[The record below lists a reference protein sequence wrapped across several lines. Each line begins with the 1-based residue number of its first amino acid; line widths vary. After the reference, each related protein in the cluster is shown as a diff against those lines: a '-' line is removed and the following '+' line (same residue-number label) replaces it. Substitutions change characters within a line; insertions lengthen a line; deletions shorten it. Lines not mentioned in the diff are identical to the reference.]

1 MDLVAVIRAHGVR
14 RGEQDFYNFLFP
26 STPRCALLR
35 LTLLPSCVVRFTMAE
50 SAMPEHSN
58 IRLRFTTREAD
69 LVLSDTVPIL
79 IPTNFRRYQ
88 LSQYVNSQ
96 LEFSKPV
103 PLEFLINGTYLR
115 GTLDDY
121 LNENGISG
129 ETVLSVEY
137 VRARIPPQ
145 YVASYEHDD
154 WVSSVDASSSIDAP
168 PRIVTSSYDG
178 RVRVWNTSTQL
189 LATSTSGVDGG
200 HHSYVKSAKFVSPH
214 EVVSAGFD
222 RTIKLWEYTDSSTES
237 LGELKARL
245 ELYGHKAGVE
255 SVCAHHAS
263 KRLLSASSDHS
274 VGFWSTK
281 KSDAP
286 PAPLNL
292 IPKSVTREGK
302 RRKLNPSI
310 SVAQRGPL
318 RLMHGHTAPVF
329 AADFDVRDETVGY
342 SASLDHTVK
351 TWDLESGE
359 TVDTRSTNSA
369 LFCLEQMSS
378 LGLIAAGSA
387 NRDIKM
393 IDPRASAVSVVAMT
407 LKGHKNHVVTLA
419 RDPDHD
425 YVLASGSH
433 DGTCR
438 IWDLRSTRSS
448 RDGTTG
454 SSVFTIPRQS
464 LENKAAPVTG
474 EGVKVFGLCWHPR
487 IGILSAGE
495 DKVLQVNSSMEHVT

>member
-1 MDLVAVIRAHGVR
+1 MTDPIVSG
-14 RGEQDFYNFLFP
+14 P
-26 STPRCALLR
+26 
-35 LTLLPSCVVRFTMAE
+35 
-50 SAMPEHSN
+50 SN
-58 IRLRFTTREAD
+58 IRLRFTTRETD
-69 LVLSDTVPIL
+69 LALNDTVPIL

-96 LEFSKPV
+96 LELSKPV

-115 GTLDDY
+115 GNLDDY

-129 ETVLSVEY
+129 ETILSVEY

-154 WVSSVDASSSIDAP
+154 WVSGVDAVSSTDSAV
-168 PRIVTSSYDG
+168 RIVTSSYDG
-178 RVRVWNTSTQL
+178 RVRIWDTSSQL
-189 LATSTSGVDGG
+189 LATSASGSDGG
-200 HHSYVKSAKFVSPH
+200 HHSSVKAVKFVSPR

-222 RTIKLWEYTDSSTES
+222 RTIKLWDYTETSAESTGD
-237 LGELKARL
+237 LRPKL

-255 SVCAHHAS
+255 SVKAHHAA
-263 KRLLSASSDHS
+263 KRVISASSDHS

-286 PAPLNL
+286 SAPLNL

-318 RLMHGHTAPVF
+318 RLMQGHSAPVF
-329 AADFDVRDETVGY
+329 DAIFDVKDETVGY
-342 SASLDHTVK
+342 SASMDHTVK
-351 TWDLESGE
+351 TWDLESGDA
-359 TVDTRSTNSA
+359 VDTRSTNSP
-369 LFCLEQMSS
+369 LFCLEQMPS
-378 LGLIAAGSA
+378 LSLIAAGSA

-407 LKGHKNHVVTLA
+407 LKGHKNHVVALA
-419 RDPDHD
+419 RDPNQD

-448 RDGTTG
+448 NEGTTG
-454 SSVFTIPRQS
+454 SSIFTISRQS
-464 LENKAAPVTG
+464 LENTPAPVTG
-474 EGVKVFGLCWHPR
+474 EGVKVFGLCWHPPV
-487 IGILSAGE
+487 GILSVGE
-495 DKVLQVNSSMEHVT
+495 DKVLQINSSIENVT